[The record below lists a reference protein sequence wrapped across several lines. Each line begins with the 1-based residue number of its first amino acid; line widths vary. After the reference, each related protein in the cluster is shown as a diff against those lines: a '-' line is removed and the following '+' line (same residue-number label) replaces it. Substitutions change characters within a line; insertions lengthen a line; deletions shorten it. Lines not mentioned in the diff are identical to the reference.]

1 MLKAI
6 EANLLADVE
15 CAAKKWETAYA
26 TRMLQIEEETSEE
39 SEEQIRAALSSFR
52 EQISSRR

>member
-15 CAAKKWETAYA
+15 YAAKKWETAYA